1 MATDLQTI
9 QAELIAIWKELL
21 DVKEVGL
28 EDDFL
33 LLGGNSMIALRVLS
47 RVNERF
53 DFDFPAQA
61 LFESATVRDLAAAIA
76 AELKAVGRG
85 PL

>member
-1 MATDLQTI
+1 MATDLETI
-9 QAELIAIWKELL
+9 QAELIEIWKELL
-21 DVKEVGL
+21 EVRDVGP

-53 DFDFPAQA
+53 NFDFPAQA
-61 LFESATVRDLAAAIA
+61 LFESATVRELAAAIA
-76 AELKAVGRG
+76 AELKALGRS
-85 PL
+85 